1 MSFLRVATRFA
12 KGPYGMN
19 DCCFAGKF
27 RDENTRT
34 LVSREARNEMS
45 MRGIELTPWR
55 RAFALGQT
63 GRVAGSGVERGGSL
77 LAQVAL
83 VLALSV
89 SGLALSSHRA
99 AATDYTTGVKN
110 TNLNAGDTITTTADG
125 ADGFRVDNGTT
136 ITAPGNNKITT
147 GGVDAWG
154 LYARGAN
161 SVLNATD
168 VTVITTGS
176 SSTAAGARSGGKTI
190 VTGGTFTVSGADA
203 YAGFAD
209 NGTLNLTN
217 VVINSQ
223 STTGGGGVLSSQAA
237 GVANLNKV
245 TISTTGNTAYG
256 VRVNNAGS
264 LTLSNGSSITTAG
277 AYGAYG
283 EEGVLTIQDSTITTG
298 AATAVY
304 YTGKNAGSSLSITG
318 ATTKIT
324 ATGADAVVIAG
335 GKAATIGDGVTITAK
350 SDGKRGVTVS
360 GGGQL
365 TIGSATVSTEG
376 TSGFGLYA
384 TGAGSSITATGTQ
397 IETKATGAA
406 RAQAVVVNSGA
417 SITLKNVTISTVSG
431 NGHGIWI
438 KDAGSS
444 VTMDAS
450 TSISTTG
457 ASAYGVLVENGATET
472 FTGGSTT
479 TALPG
484 TMSILG
490 DNSAA
495 FGTYGTDAK
504 ITFDGINFATAS
516 AITLG
521 ANAWTVIAGNN
532 GAVEFKGTTAATDT
546 RLLAQASGT
555 LSFTGAATA
564 AGARVKTD
572 GANSAFDISGS
583 TRTTDF
589 SIGSLEGTTGK
600 VVLGANMLTIDGS
613 ASTSYGGIISGT
625 GGLTRAGTGTI
636 TLTGANTYSGGTT
649 LKGGVLSVVTD
660 SALGATTGGL
670 TFNGGTLQ
678 ITGTTYTSTARGI
691 TWGAGGG
698 TLDINAAG
706 NTFTVAQNLGAG
718 GALTKIGAGTLVL
731 SGTNQYTGGTSIN
744 GGTLVAGSN
753 GNLGAVSGGLNFNG
767 GTLRLSSA
775 FDNARAVTLGAGG
788 GTIETV
794 TGSSTFSGVISG
806 AGKLTKTGAG
816 TMILTGADSATGL
829 TTVTAGV
836 LQIGGGGTT
845 GSIAS
850 NIANSGSVVFNRSN
864 DLAYAGVISGGG
876 SLTKSGAGTL
886 TLTGDSTYTG
896 ATTISAGTLQVGN
909 GGTTGWLASNAVTN
923 NGALNFNR
931 SDNKTYSGSISGTG
945 SVVKSGTGTLIL
957 DGTNSYSGGTTISGG
972 TLQVASDA
980 KLGATTGKVT
990 LDGGT
995 LSLAGTITSA
1005 RAFSI
1010 TSNNGTIDTGADADT
1025 LSGVVSGAG
1034 KLTKTGSGTLVLT
1047 GANTY
1052 SGGTTIS
1059 AGTLQLGSGAAAGSI
1074 TGNVVNNATL
1084 AFNRSDSSTFSGVIS
1099 GSGTLKQSGTGTT
1112 ILTGANT
1119 YTGNTV
1125 IERGVLQVGN
1135 GTATGAI
1142 SDNVT
1147 NSGTLA
1153 FDRSDSYTYSGTI
1166 TGTGSLK
1173 QSGAGTL
1180 ILTGAN
1186 TFTGLTTIESGTLQ
1200 LGAGSTG
1207 GSLSGDIL
1215 NKSAL
1220 VVDRSD
1226 DFSFGNKISG
1236 SGTFDK
1242 RGAGKLTVTG
1252 DNDYSGKTTISAG
1265 TLQIGNGGGTGSIN
1279 GDIVNNS
1286 KLIVDRSN
1294 NIDFTHVLSG
1304 TGILEKKGT
1313 GNLTVSGDNSDFSGA
1328 TTVSAG
1334 GLVVDGQLGTG
1345 TVTVASGASLG
1356 GTGTIGGDTTINSG
1370 GILVGTQESQL
1381 TFQKNLTLASGGVL
1395 NVSYGIADTSTAA
1408 LFTVGGNLTLNDNIV
1423 NISSLGGFG
1432 PGEYKLFSVTGT
1444 YTGTLQV
1451 GTLPQDVAAGD
1462 ITFNYDTNDIHLTN
1476 SAGMDLGY
1484 WDGSVVSSGAS
1495 LTGGDG
1501 TWDAATTNWTNE
1513 NGGLHSGWNAAH
1525 YAIFSGQAGTVTVSG
1540 AVTTAGMQ
1548 FVTSHYTV
1556 TGDGLTLDSG
1566 STDAPIIR
1574 VGTGV
1579 TGNTVATIESVLSG
1593 TNGMEKTDLGTLI
1606 LAADNDY
1613 TGQTTIQA
1621 GTLQL
1626 GNAGTTGSVLGDIEI
1641 GKSDEDEDAILAI
1654 NHTNSFTLGNTISG
1668 RGKLVQ
1674 QGSGATTLTGTNT
1687 YSGGTDILGG
1697 SLIVTAENNLGDVA
1711 GAVNINGGTLEFG
1724 ANLSSTRGYTIGA
1737 SGGTI
1742 NTGTFTDTIT
1752 GVIGGTGQFNK
1763 LGTGTLV
1770 LGGDNTFTGNLH
1782 VNAGTLQISDN
1793 SNLGNPD
1800 SHLYVKDATLQ
1811 FGDAFIM
1818 THDLTLDGTGAT
1830 IDTKG
1835 NDNSISGVID
1845 GGKLTKTG
1853 SGTLTL
1859 TGTNTYTGDTEIDG
1873 GTLAVFEDA
1882 NFGQDVSNS
1891 IIIGD
1896 ATLRLDESFDT
1907 ARGIKLTNAN
1917 STIDVFDDGI
1927 NTLTGKL
1934 TGTGALNKAGTGT
1947 LVLGGTNDYQGGTD
1961 IKAGILQISDDANL
1975 GLATG
1980 AVKIETE
1987 AELQFSQGVT
1997 SARGITLG
2005 TTGST
2010 IDTMA
2015 GTSTLNGVVGGGE
2028 LHKSGAGTLVLAGTN
2043 TYKGTF
2049 LDGGIVQI
2057 SKDANLG
2064 AVSGTVTFNGG
2075 TLQLSADVATAR
2087 AMTINEAGGVIDT
2100 QGNTGTLDGIISGA
2114 GELIKDGSGTL
2125 VLTNAGNSYSGN
2137 TFIKAG
2143 TFRLSGAGWITGDV
2157 KNDGTLESSSGA
2169 DQEFAG
2175 VISGTGSVVQSG
2187 TGTTI
2192 TLSGQ
2197 NAYSGGTSITAGT
2210 LAISEDDN
2218 LGTGG
2223 LTIANNATLQLT
2235 DSFAFSHAVTLNAGG
2250 TIDTGTNSNTLAA
2263 VVSGTGGL
2271 TKTGSGTLTLSGT
2284 NTYAGGTTINDGILQ
2299 ISADANLGAAS
2310 GSVTMAGGT
2319 TLDLANSVTMDRA
2332 FTLNGDA
2339 TIQADEGTSTI
2350 SKVISGDGGLTKTG
2364 EGTLVLDSVNTYKGN
2379 TSINDGVLQVGS
2391 DDNLGDASSKLSFNG
2406 GELQITG
2413 SGFKSDRDV
2422 TLQAG
2427 GGTIDTLLTSPELSG
2442 NITGTGGL
2450 TKIGAG
2456 KLTLSGTNTYSG
2468 GTSIA
2473 QGTLQIGSDDGLSG
2487 TIAGNIEN
2495 SGTLIF
2501 NRDTL
2506 TYGGDISGSGKLEQ
2520 AGVGT
2525 TVLTGSVNLDGGTTI
2540 DNGGTLQ
2547 IGDGTTNGALAGDVT
2562 NNGTLAFDAAAN
2574 TNIDFSNVLSGNG
2587 VLEQKGAGSS
2597 TLTGDSSGFEGTTNV
2612 TAGSLYVNG
2621 TLGSAASTVT
2631 VATGGTLA
2639 GSGTI
2644 GGNTT
2649 VAGTLKGQD
2658 GATLTFGGGLTMQA
2672 GSTIAV
2678 AYGAPNSNS
2687 NGLFNV
2693 QGALA
2698 LNGSTVD
2705 IEDFGGF
2712 GPGSYRLF
2720 DYQNGYT
2727 KTGTGLTIGTVPGGQ
2742 SSDAHIV
2749 YDDDNKQINIMN
2761 AAGAVLN
2768 TWKGGNGTWNQ
2779 TDISWHDA
2787 TDSDITGTWNN
2798 YEFAIFGDTPG
2809 TVAVDAGIQA
2819 SGMQFQV
2826 DGYSLTGTNPITLAH
2841 DPNAPSPDKPIIRV
2855 GDATEAGKTMT
2866 ATIAAPIAGTEG
2878 LQKTDYGTLVL
2889 TGANTYS
2896 GGTDVLQGSLEL
2908 GNGGTIDTVGGV
2920 SVDANGPDKATFA
2933 VNKTGTFTFGG
2944 VISGAGQFAQKGTGE
2959 TVLNQA
2965 NTYSGGTSITAGT
2978 LSVSAENNLGD
2989 VSGQVTIDGG
2999 TLKYSQG
3006 FSSTRAIALGA
3017 GNGTIETDDT
3027 ANDTTVNSA
3036 VSGTGGLTK
3045 SGAGTLVLAK
3055 DNTYAGGTTIAG
3067 GTLQLGNGG
3076 TSGKIQGNVDTGADA
3091 SNKGTL
3097 VFNMSDNPIFS
3108 GTISGFGDV
3117 EQSGSDTLTL
3127 KGTNTYSGGTT
3138 INSGTLAV
3146 SADANMGNKS
3156 GSLTIKN
3163 GTLQNTAQ
3171 FTMSRDVV
3179 LDDAAATFQNDADL
3193 TLAGKMTGTTDWTK
3207 DGSGKLII
3215 NGDASAATGIASV
3228 NNGYLQVDSELGGNV
3243 NLVNSTAGVG
3253 GAGKIDGN
3261 VDVASGTLY
3270 GKGGQTLT
3278 IGGDLT
3284 LAANSTTSVQ
3294 WGSVSQQAAF
3304 HVDGN
3309 LTMDGTLDV
3318 VNTGGFGPGTYKLFT
3333 YDGTLTDDGLSF
3345 GTVPGGQAAKD
3356 RMSVVTAYTGSV
3368 YIVNTYGA
3376 KVQYWNGEGTIADI
3390 ESGNIVGGDGTWSAT
3405 NKNWSD
3411 DKASV
3416 LAPFDDGSFAFF
3428 GGKKG
3433 NVTVDD
3439 TAGQVNTAGMRF
3451 VVDGYVIN
3459 GGSLNLTSTTG
3470 APIIAVGDGTV
3481 DGVAMTATIGSVL
3494 TGNQG
3499 LDKTELG
3506 KLILTG
3512 QNTYTG
3518 GTTVS
3523 NGVLQLGDGTNSGDI
3538 KGDVT
3543 VANDVNGEGTLSFK
3557 QGSDYNF
3564 AGNIAGGGKVTQD
3577 GANTILTLSGNNS
3590 FSGGLTVNSG
3600 TVKAGSDNAF
3610 GTGVLTVGDNGKVDL
3625 GSTSNTVGGLS
3636 GAGAVN
3642 IGSGTFTVNEATDS
3656 TYSGVLSGTGSFTKS
3671 GAADLTLT
3679 GSNQYTGAT
3688 LVKQGTLAQGSQG
3701 AFSSASAYTTTR
3713 NGTLDIGGYDTTV
3726 VSLDNGGT
3734 VTLSDMT
3741 AGTTLTVAGNYTGS
3755 NGTLVINT
3763 VLGDDNSKTDR
3774 LKVAGDTSGTTN
3786 LQVVNRGGLGG
3797 QTVNGI
3803 EVVDVA
3809 GQSNGTF
3816 SLVSDYTTKDN
3827 KKAIWA
3833 GAYAYTLQQGSGSGN
3848 KDGNWYLVSRYGDT
3862 EPNNP
3867 DNNGPRYGAGV
3878 PVYQGY
3884 GQNMQALNKLPTLQE
3899 RVGNRYWTGENGD
3912 GQTNGAMVDG
3922 NGIWARIEGAH
3933 NRLEPQSV
3941 TGMKQDINTFIMQAG
3956 VDGQFYEDDNGKL
3969 VAGITGQYGTAHG
3982 NTSSFFGD
3990 GYTDTRA
3997 WSLGATATWYGNNG
4011 FYVDTQ
4017 GQLTWFDNDL
4027 SSDDMNSALA
4037 TGAKAFGYAMSVEA
4051 GQRVAIDDHWSL
4063 TPQAQLMWSSLDADA
4078 FQDIMGNRVGLDNS
4092 NSLTARL
4099 GLAANYR
4106 NDWTGEDG
4114 LMVNTSVYGV
4124 ANLYQSFL
4132 GGMRIN
4138 VAGVDIDT
4146 DNDKTWAGIGAGGTY
4161 AWADQKYAVYGE
4173 GSINTSLNHF
4183 ADSYALKATVGF
4195 KLKW

>member
-1 MSFLRVATRFA
+1 
-12 KGPYGMN
+12 MN

-27 RDENTRT
+27 RDENTQTR
-34 LVSREARNEMS
+34 VSREGRIEMS
-45 MRGIELTPWR
+45 MRGIERAPWA
-55 RAFALGQT
+55 RAFTLGQASGAVE
-63 GRVAGSGVERGGSL
+63 GRLERGGSL

-99 AATDYTTGVKN
+99 AATDYTAGVNN
-110 TNLNAGDTITTTADG
+110 TNLNAGDTITTTANI

-136 ITAPGNNKITT
+136 VVAPGENKISTS
-147 GGVDAWG
+147 GRFSAG
-154 LYARGAN
+154 LYAKGTN
-161 SVLNATD
+161 SVLNATN
-168 VTVITTGS
+168 VTVTTTGANSDAVSALS
-176 SSTAAGARSGGKTI
+176 SSVVTI
-190 VTGGTFTVSGADA
+190 NGGTLIVSGDSSIGA
-203 YAGFAD
+203 YSDGA
-209 NGTLNLTN
+209 TINLTN
-217 VVINSQ
+217 VVINSTNNNTVGVV
-223 STTGGGGVLSSQAA
+223 SAGAKGVVNLDKVAISATGGAVA
-237 GVANLNKV
+237 GVKV
-245 TISTTGNTAYG
+245 
-256 VRVNNAGS
+256 AGGG
-264 LTLSNGSSITTAG
+264 LMILSNGSSVTTEG
-277 AYGAYG
+277 AYGAWLAGG
-283 EEGVLTIQDSTITTG
+283 ELRIQGSTITAS
-298 AATAVY
+298 AASAVY
-304 YTGKNAGSSLSITG
+304 YTSGSLSITG
-318 ATTKIT
+318 AATKMM

-335 GKAATIGDGVTITAK
+335 GKDATIGDGVTITAK
-350 SDGKRGVTVS
+350 SDDKRGVVVN

-365 TIGSATVSTEG
+365 TIGSANVSTEG
-376 TSGFGLYA
+376 ANGFGLYA
-384 TGAGSSITATGTQ
+384 NGAGSSIIATGTRV
-397 IETKATGAA
+397 ETKATGAG
-406 RAQAVVVNSGA
+406 RAQGVVAQSGA
-417 SITLKNVTISTVSG
+417 SITLKNVSISTVSG
-431 NGHGIWI
+431 NGHG
-438 KDAGSS
+438 
-444 VTMDAS
+444 
-450 TSISTTG
+450 
-457 ASAYGVLVENGATET
+457 
-472 FTGGSTT
+472 
-479 TALPG
+479 
-484 TMSILG
+484 
-490 DNSAA
+490 
-495 FGTYGTDAK
+495 
-504 ITFDGINFATAS
+504 
-516 AITLG
+516 
-521 ANAWTVIAGNN
+521 
-532 GAVEFKGTTAATDT
+532 
-546 RLLAQASGT
+546 
-555 LSFTGAATA
+555 
-564 AGARVKTD
+564 ARVKTD
-572 GANSAFDISGS
+572 GAGSAFDISGS

-589 SIGSLEGTTGK
+589 SIGSLEGTSGK
-600 VVLGANMLTIDGS
+600 VVLGANMLTIDG
-613 ASTSYGGIISGT
+613 ATSTSYAGIISGT

-649 LKGGVLSVVTD
+649 LKGGVVSVAAD

-678 ITGTTYTSTARGI
+678 ITGTTYTSTSRAI

-698 TLDINAAG
+698 TFDVSTAG

-731 SGTNQYTGGTSIN
+731 SGTNQYTGGTNIN

-753 GNLGAVSGGLNFNG
+753 GNLGATSGGLNLNG

-794 TGSSTFSGVISG
+794 TGSSIFSGAISG
-806 AGKLTKTGAG
+806 AGALTKTGAG
-816 TMILTGADSATGL
+816 TMILTGADSATGP
-829 TTVTAGV
+829 TTVAAGV
-836 LQIGGGGTT
+836 LQIGNGSTT
-845 GSIAS
+845 GSIVS

-876 SLTKSGAGTL
+876 SLTKLGAGTL

-980 KLGATTGKVT
+980 KLGATTGNVT

-995 LSLAGTITSA
+995 LSLAGTITSG

-1010 TSNNGTIDTGADADT
+1010 TNKNGTIDTGTDADT

-1084 AFNRSDSSTFSGVIS
+1084 AFNRSDSSTFSGVVS
-1099 GSGTLKQSGTGTT
+1099 GSGVLKQSGTGTT

-1135 GTATGAI
+1135 GAATGAI
-1142 SDNVT
+1142 SGSVT

-1153 FDRSDSYTYSGTI
+1153 FNRSDSYTYSGTI

-1173 QSGAGTL
+1173 QIGTGTL
-1180 ILTGAN
+1180 ILTGDS
-1186 TFTGLTTIESGTLQ
+1186 TYTGLTTIDSGTLQ
-1200 LGAGSTG
+1200 LGAGGT
-1207 GSLSGDIL
+1207 SGKLNSDIV
-1215 NKSAL
+1215 NNAAL
-1220 VVDRSD
+1220 IVDRSD
-1226 DFSFGNKISG
+1226 DLSYDKKISG
-1236 SGTFDK
+1236 SGTFEK

-1252 DNDYSGKTTISAG
+1252 NNDYAGTTTISAG

-1304 TGILEKKGT
+1304 TGTLEKQGT
-1313 GNLTVSGDNSDFSGA
+1313 GSLTVSGDNSAFSGA

-1334 GLVVDGQLGTG
+1334 GLVVDGKLGTG
-1345 TVTVASGASLG
+1345 TVTVASGASLSG
-1356 GTGTIGGDTTINSG
+1356 NGSEGTIGGDTTINSG
-1370 GILVGTQESQL
+1370 GILIGAQGSTLNFGS
-1381 TFQKNLTLASGGVL
+1381 NLTLASGGVL
-1395 NVSYGIADTSTAA
+1395 NVSYGAFDASAGT
-1408 LFTVGGNLTLNDNIV
+1408 LFNVSGNLNLNNNTV

-1432 PGEYKLFSVTGT
+1432 PGQYNLFHFGGT
-1444 YTGTLQV
+1444 VSGTLQV
-1451 GTLPQDVAAGD
+1451 GTLPQGVVAGD
-1462 ITFNYDTNDIHLTN
+1462 IDLHSDGNDFYLTN
-1476 SAGMDLGY
+1476 HQGMVLGY
-1484 WDGSVVSSGAS
+1484 WDGSVTSSGS
-1495 LTGGDG
+1495 SVTGGDG
-1501 TWDAATTNWTNE
+1501 TWDAATTNWTDVD
-1513 NGGLHSGWNAAH
+1513 GGLHASWVATQ
-1525 YAIFSGQAGTVTVSG
+1525 YAMFSGQAGTVTVSG
-1540 AVTTAGMQ
+1540 PVTTAGMN
-1548 FVTSHYTV
+1548 FYTDGYIIN
-1556 TGDGLTLDSG
+1556 GDPLTLASG

-1574 VGTGV
+1574 VGDAGSSDFS
-1579 TGNTVATIESVLSG
+1579 ATINAVLSG
-1593 TNGMEKTDLGTLI
+1593 TDGMEKTDLGTLI
-1606 LAADNDY
+1606 LTAANDY
-1613 TGQTTIQA
+1613 TGQTTVQA

-1626 GNAGTTGSVLGDIEI
+1626 GDGGTTGSVTGGITL
-1641 GKSDEDEDAILAI
+1641 GKSDEEYIPVLAI
-1654 NHTNSFTLGNTISG
+1654 DRSDNFTLGNIIDG
-1668 RGKLVQ
+1668 RGTLVQ
-1674 QGSGATTLTGTNT
+1674 KGTGATTLAGANS

-1697 SLIVTAENNLGDVA
+1697 SLIVAADNNLGNVA
-1711 GAVNINGGTLEFG
+1711 GVVDIDGGALQF
-1724 ANLSSTRGYTIGA
+1724 AADLSSTRGYSIGA

-1742 NTGTFTDTIT
+1742 DTGTYNDTIT
-1752 GVIGGTGQFNK
+1752 GVIDGTGQFNK
-1763 LGTGTLV
+1763 SGTGTLV

-1793 SNLGNPD
+1793 SNLGNPT

-1830 IDTKG
+1830 IDTNG

-1845 GGKLTKTG
+1845 GGNLTKTG

-1859 TGTNTYTGDTEIDG
+1859 TGINTYTGDTEIDG

-1907 ARGIKLTNAN
+1907 TRGIKLTNAN
-1917 STIDVFDDGI
+1917 STIDVFDDGV

-1947 LVLGGTNDYQGGTD
+1947 LVLSGTNDYQGGTD
-1961 IKAGILQISDDANL
+1961 IKAGILQISDDTNL
-1975 GLATG
+1975 GIATG
-1980 AVKIETE
+1980 AVTIDGE

-2015 GTSTLNGVVGGGE
+2015 GTSTLSGVVGGGE
-2028 LHKSGAGTLVLAGTN
+2028 LHKSGVGTLVLAGTN

-2057 SKDANLG
+2057 SKDENLG
-2064 AVSGTVTFNGG
+2064 ATSGAVTFNGG
-2075 TLQLSADVATAR
+2075 TLQLSADVTTAR
-2087 AMTINEAGGVIDT
+2087 AMTINDAGGLIDT
-2100 QGNTGTLDGIISGA
+2100 QGNTGTLGGILSGT
-2114 GELIKDGSGTL
+2114 GELTKDGTGTL

-2137 TFIKAG
+2137 TFIKEG
-2143 TFRLSGAGWITGDV
+2143 TLRLSGAGWITGDV
-2157 KNDGTLESSSGA
+2157 TNDGTLEFSSSA
-2169 DQEFAG
+2169 DQEFTG

-2218 LGTGG
+2218 LGTGA
-2223 LTIANNATLQLT
+2223 LSIANGATLKLT
-2235 DSFAFSHAVTLNAGG
+2235 NSFAFSHAVTLNDGG
-2250 TIDTGTNSNTLAA
+2250 VVDTGTNSNTLAA

-2271 TKTGSGTLTLSGT
+2271 TKTGSGLLTLSGT
-2284 NTYAGGTTINDGILQ
+2284 NTYAGGTTINGGILQ
-2299 ISADANLGAAS
+2299 ISADANLGEAS

-2319 TLDLANSVTMDRA
+2319 TLELANGVTMDRT

-2339 TIQADEGTSTI
+2339 TIQTDEGTSTI
-2350 SKVISGDGGLTKTG
+2350 SKVISGDGGLTKAG
-2364 EGTLVLDSVNTYKGN
+2364 EGALVLEGVNTYKGG

-2391 DDNLGDASSKLSFNG
+2391 DDNLGASTGNLSFNG

-2413 SGFKSDRDV
+2413 SDFKSNREIA
-2422 TLQAG
+2422 LQAA
-2427 GGTIDTLLTSPELSG
+2427 GGTIDTLMNSPELAG
-2442 NITGTGGL
+2442 DITGTGGL
-2450 TKIGAG
+2450 TKIGLG

-2468 GTSIA
+2468 GTSIE
-2473 QGTLQIGSDDGLSG
+2473 QGILQIGSDDGLRGSL
-2487 TIAGNIEN
+2487 TGNIEN
-2495 SGTLIF
+2495 NGTLIF

-2506 TYGGDISGSGKLEQ
+2506 TYGGDIAGSGKLEQ
-2520 AGVGT
+2520 TGAGT
-2525 TVLTGSVNLDGGTTI
+2525 TILTGSAVIDGGTTI
-2540 DNGGTLQ
+2540 DSGGKLQ
-2547 IGDGTTNGALAGDVT
+2547 IGDGSNNGSLAGDVL
-2562 NNGTLAFDAAAN
+2562 NDGTLAFDAAAD
-2574 TNIDFSNVLSGNG
+2574 TNINFDDVLSGSG
-2587 VLEQKGAGSS
+2587 ILEQNGQGSS
-2597 TLTGDSSGFEGTTNV
+2597 TFTADSSAFEGTTNV

-2621 TLGSAASTVT
+2621 TLGSAASSMS
-2631 VATGGTLA
+2631 VAAGGTLG

-2649 VAGTLKGQD
+2649 VAGMLKGQD
-2658 GATLTFGGGLTMQA
+2658 GATLTFGGSLTMQA
-2672 GSTIAV
+2672 GSTIQV
-2678 AYGAPNSNS
+2678 AYGAPNST
-2687 NGLFNV
+2687 GLFNV
-2693 QGALA
+2693 QGALSFQ
-2698 LNGSTVD
+2698 GSTVN
-2705 IEDFGGF
+2705 IQDFGGF
-2712 GPGSYRLF
+2712 GPGAYRLF
-2720 DYQNGYT
+2720 DYQGT
-2727 KTGTGLTIGTVPGGQ
+2727 ATGTDPANLKIGTVPGGQ
-2742 SSDAHIV
+2742 SSDAYIV
-2749 YDDDNKQINIMN
+2749 YDDVNKQINIMN
-2761 AAGAVLN
+2761 SAGVVLN
-2768 TWKGGNGTWNQ
+2768 TWKGGDGTWNQ
-2779 TDISWHDA
+2779 TDPSWHDSN
-2787 TDSDITGTWNN
+2787 DLGITGLWNN
-2798 YEFAIFGDTPG
+2798 YEFALFNGPAG
-2809 TVAVDAGIQA
+2809 TVAVDTGIQA
-2819 SGMQFQV
+2819 SGMAFQA
-2826 DGYSLTGTNPITLAH
+2826 DGYSLTGNNPITLAH
-2841 DPNAPSPDKPIIRV
+2841 DPNTPSTDKPIIRV
-2855 GDATEAGKTMT
+2855 GDTTDAGKAMT

-2889 TGANTYS
+2889 TGANTYT

-2908 GNGGTIDTVGGV
+2908 GDGGTINEADGI
-2920 SVDANGPDKATFA
+2920 SVDAQGPQIATFA
-2933 VNKTGTFTFGG
+2933 INKTGTFTFGG

-2959 TVLNQA
+2959 TILTGN

-2978 LSVSAENNLGD
+2978 LSVSNENNLGN
-2989 VSGQVTIDGG
+2989 VSGQVSIDGG

-3006 FSSTRAIALGA
+3006 FASARAFALGA

-3027 ANDTTVNSA
+3027 VNDTIVDGV
-3036 VSGTGGLTK
+3036 VSGNGGLTK

-3055 DNTYAGGTTIAG
+3055 DNTYVGDTTIAG

-3076 TSGKIQGNVDTGADA
+3076 TTGKILGNVNTGADA
-3091 SNKGTL
+3091 NNNGTL
-3097 VFNMSDNPIFS
+3097 VFDMSGNPVFA
-3108 GTISGFGDV
+3108 GTISGFGNV
-3117 EQSGSDTLTL
+3117 EQSGSDALTL

-3146 SADANMGNKS
+3146 SADANMGDTS

-3171 FTMSRDVV
+3171 FTMDRDVV
-3179 LDDAAATFQNDADL
+3179 VGDAGATFQNDADL
-3193 TLAGKMTGTTDWTK
+3193 TLAGNMTGTTDWSK

-3215 NGDASAATGIASV
+3215 NGDASAATGTASV
-3228 NNGYLQVDSELGGNV
+3228 NNGYLQVDNELGSNV

-3304 HVDGN
+3304 HVDGS
-3309 LTMDGTLDV
+3309 LTMDGTLNV
-3318 VNTGGFGPGTYKLFT
+3318 VDTGGFGPGTYKLFT

-3368 YIVNTYGA
+3368 YIVNAYGA

-3439 TAGQVNTAGMRF
+3439 TAGQVNAAGMRF

-3481 DGVAMTATIGSVL
+3481 DGAAMTATIGSVL

-3506 KLILTG
+3506 KLVLTG

-3557 QGSDYNF
+3557 QGGDYNF

-3636 GAGAVN
+3636 GAGTVN
-3642 IGSGTFTVNEATDS
+3642 IGSGTFTVNEAADS

-3726 VSLDNGGT
+3726 ASLDNGGT

-3848 KDGNWYLVSRYGDT
+3848 KDGNWYLVS
-3862 EPNNP
+3862 
-3867 DNNGPRYGAGV
+3867 RYGAGV

-4078 FQDIMGNRVGLDNS
+4078 FQDIMGNQVGLDNS

>member
-1 MSFLRVATRFA
+1 MCFRRVVARFFA
-12 KGPYGMN
+12 KGPYSVI

-27 RDENTRT
+27 RDENNRNF
-34 LVSREARNEMS
+34 VSRELWDGASMQGAERRPWNFPPVQGQAGEAAR
-45 MRGIELTPWR
+45 
-55 RAFALGQT
+55 
-63 GRVAGSGVERGGSL
+63 SGMQRGGSL

-89 SGLALSSHRA
+89 SGLALNSHRA
-99 AATDYTTGVKN
+99 AATNYTTTQTN
-110 TNLNAGDTITTTADG
+110 TNLADGDTVTVTGRDGDGLQSTAGGTVTAAGNNRIQTDGDRAYGMYAKNTGSVVIATNVTVTTLNTQSHAAAAYVGTMTVNGGTFTLSGNNSYGGWASTGGVVNLTNVTINSGSAAGGGGALATGASSTVNLNNVTITTTGSASHGVYTTDG
-125 ADGFRVDNGTT
+125 
-136 ITAPGNNKITT
+136 
-147 GGVDAWG
+147 
-154 LYARGAN
+154 
-161 SVLNATD
+161 
-168 VTVITTGS
+168 
-176 SSTAAGARSGGKTI
+176 
-190 VTGGTFTVSGADA
+190 
-203 YAGFAD
+203 
-209 NGTLNLTN
+209 
-217 VVINSQ
+217 
-223 STTGGGGVLSSQAA
+223 
-237 GVANLNKV
+237 
-245 TISTTGNTAYG
+245 
-256 VRVNNAGS
+256 GS
-264 LTLSNGSSITTAG
+264 LTLSNGSFVTTSAAN

-298 AATAVY
+298 AASAVY
-304 YTGKNAGSSLSITG
+304 YKGTAAGSLLSITG
-318 ATTKIT
+318 STTNIT

-335 GKAATIGDGVTITAK
+335 GKAANIGDGVKITAQSANK
-350 SDGKRGVTVS
+350 NGITVN
-360 GGGQL
+360 GGGGL
-365 TIGSATVSTEG
+365 AIGSATVSAKG
-376 TSGFGLYA
+376 ASGYGLYA
-384 TGAGSSITATGTQ
+384 TGAGSQINASGTTISVAGDSGRGVGVASSGSVSLVNTAISGSTANSIGIFNSGGSVTMDRNTSIKLTGDGSRGVAVWNGGTAAYTGDSSLADT
-397 IETKATGAA
+397 IWVTGNESAA
-406 RAQAVVVNSGA
+406 FNAEGSNSTLKFTDVNFSTRDIRLGADSWTFLAKNNGTISLEGNTVADNTRMSTVGSGA
-417 SITLKNVTISTVSG
+417 SIVLKGGVT
-431 NGHGIWI
+431 
-438 KDAGSS
+438 A
-444 VTMDAS
+444 
-450 TSISTTG
+450 TG
-457 ASAYGVLVENGATET
+457 ATVNTNGT
-472 FTGGSTT
+472 
-479 TALPG
+479 
-484 TMSILG
+484 
-490 DNSAA
+490 
-495 FGTYGTDAK
+495 
-504 ITFDGINFATAS
+504 
-516 AITLG
+516 
-521 ANAWTVIAGNN
+521 
-532 GAVEFKGTTAATDT
+532 
-546 RLLAQASGT
+546 
-555 LSFTGAATA
+555 
-564 AGARVKTD
+564 
-572 GANSAFDISGS
+572 FDISGVTDKNGFTIGTLS
-583 TRTTDF
+583 GSGKVDMGGTRLTLTGGDSAF
-589 SIGSLEGTTGK
+589 SGVISGSNGFRYNGTGTLTLSGANTFTGSIGL
-600 VVLGANMLTIDGS
+600 
-613 ASTSYGGIISGT
+613 ISGT
-625 GGLTRAGTGTI
+625 
-636 TLTGANTYSGGTT
+636 
-649 LKGGVLSVVTD
+649 VSVSSD
-660 SALGATTGGL
+660 AALGDASGAIN
-670 TFNGGTLQ
+670 FNGGTLKV
-678 ITGTTYTSTARGI
+678 TGTSFKSTARTIAWNGP
-691 TWGAGGG
+691 GGF
-698 TLDINAAG
+698 DIDNAG
-706 NTFTVAQNLGAG
+706 NTFTVSQNLGGNG
-718 GALTKIGAGTLVL
+718 GALTKTGAGTLVL
-731 SGTNQYTGGTSIN
+731 SGTNTYTGGTNIN
-744 GGTLVAGSN
+744 GGTLVASADK
-753 GNLGAVSGGLNFNG
+753 NLGSLSDGLNFNG

-775 FDNARAVTLGAGG
+775 FDNARAVTLGTGG
-788 GTIETV
+788 GTIQTD
-794 TGSSTFSGVISG
+794 TGSSIFSGAI
-806 AGKLTKTGAG
+806 AGTGTLTKTGTG
-816 TMILTGADSATGL
+816 TMILTGADTATGS
-829 TTVTAGV
+829 TSITAGV
-836 LQIGGGGTT
+836 LQIGNGGTT
-845 GSIAS
+845 GSITRNIVNSAS
-850 NIANSGSVVFNRSN
+850 LVFNRSN
-864 DLAYAGVISGGG
+864 DLTYAGVISGGG
-876 SLTKSGAGTL
+876 TLTKSGAGTL
-886 TLTGDSTYTG
+886 TLTGDSIYTG
-896 ATTISAGTLQVGN
+896 ATTISAGTLQVGS
-909 GGTTGWLASNAVTN
+909 GGTTGWLTSNAVTN
-923 NGALNFNR
+923 NGTLSFNR
-931 SDNKTYSGSISGTG
+931 SDNRTYSGGISGSG
-945 SVVKSGTGTLIL
+945 SVVKSGAGKLIL

-972 TLQVASDA
+972 ILEVASDA
-980 KLGATTGKVT
+980 KLGATNGRVT

-995 LSLAGTITSA
+995 LSLAGTITSG

-1010 TSNNGTIDTGADADT
+1010 TGSNGTIDTGTNTDT
-1025 LSGVVSGAG
+1025 LNGIIDGAG
-1034 KLTKTGSGTLVLT
+1034 ALTKVGGGTLVLT

-1052 SGGTTIS
+1052 GGGTTIS
-1059 AGTLQLGSGAAAGSI
+1059 AGILQLGSGGAAGSI
-1074 TGNVVNNATL
+1074 TGNVVNNGTL
-1084 AFNRSDSSTFSGVIS
+1084 VFNRNDASTFSGVV
-1099 GSGTLKQSGTGTT
+1099 SGTGILKQSGTGRT

-1119 YTGNTV
+1119 YTGDTV
-1125 IERGVLQVGN
+1125 IENGTLQVG
-1135 GTATGAI
+1135 ADSASGAI
-1142 SDNVT
+1142 SGNVR
-1147 NSGTLA
+1147 NSGSLE
-1153 FDRSDSYTYSGTI
+1153 FKRSDSYTYAGTI

-1173 QSGAGTL
+1173 QTGAGTL
-1180 ILTGAN
+1180 ILTGN
-1186 TFTGLTTIESGTLQ
+1186 NSYTGLTTIDSGTLQ
-1200 LGAGSTG
+1200 IGAGGAS
-1207 GSLSGDIL
+1207 GSINSDIV
-1215 NKSAL
+1215 NNAAL
-1220 VVDRSD
+1220 VMNRSD
-1226 DFSFGNKISG
+1226 DVTYDKKISG
-1236 SGTFDK
+1236 SGTFEK

-1252 DNDYSGKTTISAG
+1252 DNDYAGLTTISEG
-1265 TLQIGNGGGTGSIN
+1265 TLQIGNGTKGSIRS
-1279 GDIVNNS
+1279 DIVNNS
-1286 KLIVDRSN
+1286 NLIVNRDHD
-1294 NIDFTHVLSG
+1294 IDFTNVLSG
-1304 TGILEKKGT
+1304 TGTLEKQGT
-1313 GNLTVSGDNSDFSGA
+1313 GNLTLSGDNSAFSGT
-1328 TTVSAG
+1328 TTVSTG
-1334 GLVVDGQLGTG
+1334 GLIVNGTLGSG
-1345 TVTVASGASLG
+1345 VVTVASGASLG
-1356 GTGTIGGDTTINSG
+1356 GAGTIGGNTTISSG
-1370 GILVGTQESQL
+1370 GTLVGTQGSTL
-1381 TFQKNLTLASGGVL
+1381 NFGSDLTLASGSVL
-1395 NVSYGIADTSTAA
+1395 NVSYGAFDANAGT
-1408 LFTVGGNLTLNDNIV
+1408 LFNVNGNLNFNANVVYVAD
-1423 NISSLGGFG
+1423 LGGFG
-1432 PGEYKLFSVTGT
+1432 PGQYNLFHADGT
-1444 YTGTLQV
+1444 ITGTLTP
-1451 GTLPQDVAAGD
+1451 GTLPPGVNPSDV
-1462 ITFNYDTNDIHLTN
+1462 TFNRDQNGHDYYFTNTQ
-1476 SAGMDLGY
+1476 GMQLGY
-1484 WDGSVVSSGAS
+1484 WDGTVTSASGS

-1501 TWDAATTNWTNE
+1501 IWEAGATNWTGE
-1513 NGGLHSGWNAAH
+1513 NGGLHNIWNAAQF
-1525 YAIFSGQAGTVTVSG
+1525 AIFSGQSGTVTVQGPVS
-1540 AVTTAGMQ
+1540 TSGMQ
-1548 FVTSHYTV
+1548 FVTTGYSV
-1556 TGDGLTLDSG
+1556 TGGPLTLESS
-1566 STDAPIIR
+1566 STVAPIIR
-1574 VGTGV
+1574 VGSAGDATV
-1579 TGNTVATIESVLSG
+1579 TATVGSVLSG
-1593 TNGMEKTDLGTLI
+1593 LKGMEKSDLGTLI
-1606 LAADNDY
+1606 LTADNDY
-1613 TGQTTIQA
+1613 TGGTTIQA

-1626 GNAGTTGSVLGDIEI
+1626 GNGGTTGSVIGDIMI
-1641 GKSDEDEDAILAI
+1641 GQPDEDPDAVLAVDRSG
-1654 NHTNSFTLGNTISG
+1654 NFTLGNTIDG

-1674 QGSGATTLTGTNT
+1674 RGAGDTTLTGSNN
-1687 YSGGTDILGG
+1687 YSGGTDILAGR
-1697 SLIVTAENNLGDVA
+1697 LIVSADNNLGKVV
-1711 GAVNINGGTLEFG
+1711 GAVTLDGGTLQFAEDI
-1724 ANLSSTRGYTIGA
+1724 SSTRGYTIGVN
-1737 SGGTI
+1737 GGTLD
-1742 NTGTFTDTIT
+1742 TGAKTDTIT
-1752 GVIGGTGQFNK
+1752 GVIGGTGQFTK

-1770 LGGDNTFTGNLH
+1770 LGGDNTFTGDLH
-1782 VNAGTLQISDN
+1782 VNAGTLKITDN
-1793 SNLGNPD
+1793 SNLGNPH
-1800 SHLYVKDATLQ
+1800 SHLYINDATLR
-1811 FGDAFIM
+1811 FGDTFTM
-1818 THDLTLDGTGAT
+1818 THDLTLGGAGAT
-1830 IDTKG
+1830 IDVDG
-1835 NDNSISGVID
+1835 YDNSISGVID

-1853 SGTLTL
+1853 AGTLLL
-1859 TGTNTYTGDTEIDG
+1859 TGANTYTGDIEIDA
-1873 GTLAVFEDA
+1873 GTLAVLEDA
-1882 NFGQDVSNS
+1882 NFGANASNS
-1891 IIIGD
+1891 IIIGN
-1896 ATLRLDESFDT
+1896 ATLRLDESFNT
-1907 ARGIKLTNAN
+1907 ARNIDLTDAN
-1917 STIDVFDDGI
+1917 STIDVVDDGL

-1934 TGTGALNKAGTGT
+1934 SGTGVLNKTGTGT
-1947 LVLGGTNDYQGGTD
+1947 LVLGDANDYKGGTD
-1961 IKAGILQISDDANL
+1961 IQSGILQISDDGNL
-1975 GLATG
+1975 GDAAG
-1980 AVKIETE
+1980 AVAIAQG

-2005 TTGST
+2005 VTGST
-2010 IDTMA
+2010 INTMT
-2015 GTSTLNGVVGGGE
+2015 GNSTLNGVISGGE
-2028 LHKSGAGTLVLAGTN
+2028 LHKTGAGTLVLAGQN
-2043 TYKGTF
+2043 SYSSSF

-2057 SKDANLG
+2057 GNDYNLG
-2064 AVSGTVTFNGG
+2064 QAGGAVIFNGG
-2075 TLQLSADVATAR
+2075 TLQFSADVSTTR
-2087 AMTINEAGGVIDT
+2087 VMTINDAGGVIDT
-2100 QGNTGTLDGIISGA
+2100 QGNTGTLDGILSGT

-2137 TFIKAG
+2137 TFIKDG
-2143 TFRLSGAGWITGDV
+2143 TLRLSGAGWITGDV
-2157 KNDGTLESSSGA
+2157 TNLGTFEFANSG
-2169 DQEFAG
+2169 DHDFAG
-2175 VISGTGSVVQSG
+2175 VISGTGSIIQSG
-2187 TGTTI
+2187 AGTT

-2197 NAYSGGTSITAGT
+2197 NAYSGGTSITAGA
-2210 LAISEDDN
+2210 LAINEDDN

-2223 LTIANNATLQLT
+2223 LNIANNATLRLKS
-2235 DSFAFSHAVTLNAGG
+2235 SFALNHTIELNGGG
-2250 TIDTGTNSNTLAA
+2250 TIDTGANNNALAD
-2263 VVSGTGGL
+2263 VVSGTGAL
-2271 TKTGSGTLTLSGT
+2271 TKIGTGKLSLSGA
-2284 NTYAGGTTINDGILQ
+2284 NSYNGGTVINGGILQ
-2299 ISADANLGAAS
+2299 IEADSNLGAVNGA
-2310 GSVTMAGGT
+2310 VTMADGT
-2319 TLDLANSVTMDRA
+2319 TLELTNDISMDRA
-2332 FTLNGDA
+2332 FTLNGEA
-2339 TIQADEGTSTI
+2339 TIQTDDGTSAI
-2350 SKVISGDGGLTKTG
+2350 SQVVGGNGGLTKAG
-2364 EGTLVLDSVNTYKGN
+2364 EGTLVLEGVNTYKGD
-2379 TSINDGVLQVGS
+2379 TSINNGVLRVDS
-2391 DDNLGDASSKLSFNG
+2391 DQNLGDTSGTLSFNG
-2406 GELQITG
+2406 GELQVTG
-2413 SGFKSDRDV
+2413 SDFNSNRSV
-2422 TLQAG
+2422 VLQAG
-2427 GGTIDTLLTSPELSG
+2427 GGTIDSMLNVVEMSG
-2442 NITGTGGL
+2442 SITGAGNL
-2450 TKIGAG
+2450 TKIGEG
-2456 KLTLSGTNTYSG
+2456 QLILSDDNTYSG
-2468 GTSIA
+2468 GTSIE
-2473 QGTLQIGSDDGLSG
+2473 QGTLQIGGNDGLTGSI
-2487 TIAGNIEN
+2487 TGNIEN

-2506 TYGGDISGSGKLEQ
+2506 TYGGDIAGSGKLEQ
-2520 AGVGT
+2520 SGVGT
-2525 TVLTGSVNLDGGTTI
+2525 TVLTGSVDLPRGGTTI
-2540 DNGGTLQ
+2540 DEGGTLQ
-2547 IGDGTTNGALAGDVT
+2547 IGDGTTNGSFKSNVV
-2562 NNGTLAFDAAAN
+2562 NNGTFAFNAVAN
-2574 TNIDFSNVLSGNG
+2574 TNIDFNNVLSGKG
-2587 VLEQKGAGSS
+2587 VLNQNGAGSS

-2621 TLGSAASTVT
+2621 ILGSAASTMT
-2631 VATGGTLA
+2631 VAANGTLA
-2639 GSGTI
+2639 GSGTV
-2644 GGNTT
+2644 GGDTT
-2649 VAGTLKGQD
+2649 IAGTLKGQD
-2658 GATLTFGGGLTMQA
+2658 GTTLTFLGGLTMQA
-2672 GSTIAV
+2672 GSTIDV
-2678 AYGAPNSNS
+2678 AYGTRNPDG

-2698 LNGSTVD
+2698 LQGSTVN
-2705 IEDFGGF
+2705 ITNFGGF

-2720 DYQNGYT
+2720 DYQTTYSN
-2727 KTGTGLTIGTVPGGQ
+2727 TGGSGLTIGTVPDGQ
-2742 SSDAHIV
+2742 SADAHIV

-2787 TDSDITGTWNN
+2787 TDSDITGAWKS

-2809 TVAVDAGIQA
+2809 TVAVDTGIQA

-2826 DGYSLTGTNPITLAH
+2826 DGYSLTGTNPITLGH

-2866 ATIAAPIAGTEG
+2866 AAIAAPIAGAEG

-2889 TGANTYS
+2889 TGANTYT

-2908 GNGGTIDTVGGV
+2908 GDGGTINEADGI
-2920 SVDANGPDKATFA
+2920 SVDADGPEKATFA

-2944 VISGAGQFAQKGTGE
+2944 VISGAGQFTQKGTGE

-2978 LSVSAENNLGD
+2978 LSVSAESNLGNIN
-2989 VSGQVTIDGG
+2989 GQVAIDGG

-3006 FSSTRAIALGA
+3006 FVSARAIALGA

-3027 ANDTTVNSA
+3027 ANDTTINSGI
-3036 VSGTGGLTK
+3036 SGAGGLTK

-3055 DNTYAGGTTIAG
+3055 DNTYVGDTTIAG

-3076 TSGKIQGNVDTGADA
+3076 TTGKILGNVNTGTDA

-3097 VFNMSDNPIFS
+3097 VFDMSSNPNFS
-3108 GTISGFGDV
+3108 GTISGFGSV

-3127 KGTNTYSGGTT
+3127 NGTNTYSGGTT

-3146 SADANMGNKS
+3146 SADANMGNTS

-3179 LDDAAATFQNDADL
+3179 VSDAGATFQNDADL
-3193 TLAGKMTGTTDWTK
+3193 TLAGNMTGTTDWSK

-3215 NGDASAATGIASV
+3215 DGDASTATGIASV
-3228 NNGYLQVDSELGGNV
+3228 NNGYLQVNSELGGNV

-3376 KVQYWNGEGTIADI
+3376 KVRYWNGEGTIADI
-3390 ESGNIVGGDGTWSAT
+3390 ENNKIVGGDGTWSAT

-3411 DKASV
+3411 DQASV

-3433 NVTVDD
+3433 NVTVND
-3439 TAGQVNTAGMRF
+3439 TAGQINTAGMRF

-3470 APIIAVGDGTV
+3470 APIIAVGDGTA
-3481 DGVAMTATIGSVL
+3481 DGAAMTATIGSVL

-3499 LDKTELG
+3499 LNKTELG
-3506 KLILTG
+3506 KLVLTG

-3523 NGVLQLGDGTNSGDI
+3523 NGVLQLGDGTKTGDI

-3557 QGSDYNF
+3557 QESDYNF
-3564 AGNIAGGGKVTQD
+3564 AGNITGGGKVTQD

-3590 FSGGLTVNSG
+3590 FSGGLTVNNG
-3600 TVKAGSDNAF
+3600 TVKAGSENAF

-3625 GSTSNTVGGLS
+3625 GGTSNTVGGLS
-3636 GAGAVN
+3636 GAGAIN
-3642 IGSGTFTVNEATDS
+3642 IGSGTFTVNETADS

-3688 LVKQGTLAQGSQG
+3688 LVKQGALAQGSQG

-3713 NGTLDIGGYDTTV
+3713 NGTLDLGGYDTTV
-3726 VSLDNGGT
+3726 AFLDNGGT

-3816 SLVSDYTTKDN
+3816 SLVSDYMTKDN

-4146 DNDKTWAGIGAGGTY
+4146 DNDKTWAGIGAGGSY
-4161 AWADQKYAVYGE
+4161 AWEDQKYAVYGE

-4183 ADSYALKATVGF
+4183 ANSYALKGTVGF
-4195 KLKW
+4195 KVKW